1 MPTIL
6 IRYTCLRL
14 WYDIHAYD
22 SYTIYAYNSYTIY
35 AYTTLIRYMPTTL
48 IRYMPTILIRY
59 MSTTL
64 IRYMQVVH
72 NSAHYLCLHHVETLS
87 AHFSDQMHDVNH
99 GFFVLFLVKFLKN
112 IIQCDEST
120 SASTASTIE
129 CRKRKNGPEVA
140 RSQLIYIQTR
150 LW

>member
-1 MPTIL
+1 MPTTL
-6 IRYTCLRL
+6 IRYMSTTLIRYML
-14 WYDIHAYD
+14 
-22 SYTIYAYNSYTIY
+22 
-35 AYTTLIRYMPTTL
+35 TTLIRYMPTTLIRYMPTTLIRYMPTIL

-99 GFFVLFLVKFLKN
+99 AFFALFLVKFLKN

-150 LW
+150 L